1 MSQVSKFL
9 RNLLFFL
16 IIVVIVDSLLGYSL
30 QTIYFS
36 QKKGQFAQTTYSVD
50 STHQDVLIFG
60 SSRAVRHYSP
70 SIISKALHLSCYNVG
85 RDGQMIP
92 YYAALQETIFKRYK
106 PKLVILDINPWE
118 LSPGEEKYEKLS
130 ILFPYCRQ
138 HPELT
143 SYMSNSSSPWE
154 KYKLLSRTYP
164 YNSSLFILGYNT
176 IFAGKVQEDDNGY
189 VPLPG
194 QMSQAALNDYN
205 ERVKNSSEN
214 EGDESTVIDERALAY
229 YEQFLRNTDK
239 ANIKTYV
246 VISPMPLKQATN
258 YNIRKFMQ
266 VASKFRNV
274 TFLNY
279 SIDPKY
285 NYQYAKFAD
294 IFHLN
299 KQGSEEFTNDLI
311 QQIK

>member
-9 RNLLFFL
+9 RNLLLFVIL
-16 IIVVIVDSLLGYSL
+16 VVIVDNLLGYCL

-70 SIISKALHLSCYNVG
+70 SIISQSLHLSCYNVG

-92 YYAALQETIFKRYK
+92 YYSALQETIFKRYK

-130 ILFPYCRQ
+130 ILFPYCRE
-138 HPELT
+138 HPEMIK
-143 SYMSNSSSPWE
+143 YMSNSSPWE

-176 IFAGKVQEDDNGY
+176 LFADKVQEDDNGY

-194 QMSQAALNDYN
+194 KMTQAALTDFND
-205 ERVKNSSEN
+205 RMKNSSESAD
-214 EGDESTVIDERALAY
+214 DESKVIDERSLGY
-229 YEQFLRNTDK
+229 YEQFLRNTEREG
-239 ANIKTYV
+239 IKTYV
-246 VISPMPLKQATN
+246 VISPTILKQSQN
-258 YNIRKFMQ
+258 YKIRKFIA
-266 VASKFRNV
+266 VAAKFRNV
-274 TFLNY
+274 TFLNF
-279 SIDPKY
+279 STDPKY
-285 NYQYAKFAD
+285 NYQFSKFSD
-294 IFHLN
+294 VFHLN
-299 KQGSEEFTNDLI
+299 KEGSEEFTNDLI
-311 QQIK
+311 RKIK